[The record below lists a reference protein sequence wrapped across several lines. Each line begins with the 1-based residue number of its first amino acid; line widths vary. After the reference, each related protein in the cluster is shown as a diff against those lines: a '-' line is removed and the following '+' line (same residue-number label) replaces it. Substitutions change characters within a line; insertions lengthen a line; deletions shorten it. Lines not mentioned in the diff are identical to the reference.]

1 MSINNFFFLF
11 SSLLVVLQQCS
22 IANATDKNND
32 DNVTKA
38 ISSGKIVP
46 KSDAIVNSGPV
57 VKSAF
62 AVDDLSEPVKKWT
75 NWQNGKQLEVK
86 EAMEMPLVINPD
98 GRVVINANVATT
110 QTIQLKFSGAKDP
123 VATFSG
129 VENSDQQNYHMII
142 KTCVLKGNVCQKGV
156 TFCFVGKMD
165 PSVATKG
172 GRFSLENYKQNNSIA
187 TSCEQQLQL
196 TLAIG
201 KVLHGFNIAFAEDKL
216 LLTSSTSQ
224 KSPSYAIRNAQ
235 QCFDIHLGSEKNLDG
250 FLKDYTDNKQLENDN
265 DFFTELSYDILSG
278 IPQKGGKI
286 GIIAGGGACNIKI
299 ILVPWASVWL

>member
-1 MSINNFFFLF
+1 MSINNFFLLF
-11 SSLLVVLQQCS
+11 SSLLVVVLQQCS
-22 IANATDKNND
+22 AANATDKNNEE
-32 DNVTKA
+32 NVTKA

-46 KSDAIVNSGPV
+46 KSDAIVHSGPV
-57 VKSAF
+57 IESVF
-62 AVDDLSEPVKKWT
+62 AAEPVKKWT

-86 EAMEMPLVINPD
+86 EAMEMSLVINPD
-98 GRVVINANVATT
+98 GRVVINANVAAT

-123 VATFSG
+123 IASF
-129 VENSDQQNYHMII
+129 SDQQNYHMII
-142 KTCVLKGNVCQKGV
+142 KTCVLKGNVCQKGCV
-156 TFCFVGKMD
+156 
-165 PSVATKG
+165 
-172 GRFSLENYKQNNSIA
+172 
-187 TSCEQQLQL
+187 QQLQQSGGSE

-250 FLKDYTDNKQLENDN
+250 FLKDYTDNKKLEKDN

-286 GIIAGGGACNIKI
+286 GIIAEGGACNIKI
-299 ILVPWASVWL
+299 ILVPWAKYLVIDSDLQWHHLIIMT